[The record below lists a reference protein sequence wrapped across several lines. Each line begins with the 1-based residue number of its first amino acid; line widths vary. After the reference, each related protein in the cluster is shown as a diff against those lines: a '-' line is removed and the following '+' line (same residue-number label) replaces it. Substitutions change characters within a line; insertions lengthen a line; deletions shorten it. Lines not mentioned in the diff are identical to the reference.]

1 MMKTVGTFM
10 DADWLVQAG
19 PDAILDPLKQ
29 QLGLNLVI
37 FSYPKPLWFPQIVGE
52 PLAATAQDAVAPLR
66 EAMARTQAKGIRS
79 WLYVGT
85 FGERD
90 SKLRPEF
97 NVRDIDGGF
106 VRPENPF
113 SDGWA
118 SGYSFCPNNPT
129 LKERY
134 AAVFREMARAY
145 EPDGFFIGHNRF
157 SPLGH
162 EFNNLFS
169 CACPHCRRSA
179 GELGYDFAAMRQAV
193 SGFRDTL
200 QHLDARK
207 LAEFRRLEPGLFDF
221 FDLLGSTSG
230 LVDWINFRC
239 DLIARMMNGFRAA
252 VKEARKEAIFGQD
265 SLPPSFSLLSGHN
278 YRQLEDAQDYLC
290 PNVSHVILFV
300 IYSLAETARHLC
312 DWNPDLSEGDVLSLV
327 YRLFGYD
334 QFHLPATVSELV
346 GNLPGFPMPKD
357 TSATEIPLQQI
368 VAMELRKAKAYAT
381 GKVPLYTL
389 IAFGKLDLTPEGV
402 RERISAVKEAGYDGC
417 ILNANWT
424 VGLDKLQPRIDAIRD
439 LMKD

>member
-1 MMKTVGTFM
+1 MKTVGTFM

-19 PDAILDPLKQ
+19 PDAIMDPLKD

-37 FSYPKPLWFPQIVGE
+37 FSYPKPLWFSKIVGDA
-52 PLAATAQDAVAPLR
+52 PSAAASDEVAPLR
-66 EAMARTQAKGIRS
+66 EALAQTRAKGIDC

-97 NVRDIDGGF
+97 NVQDIDGGF

-113 SDGWA
+113 GDGWA

-129 LKERY
+129 LRERY
-134 AAVFREMARAY
+134 AAVFQEMARGY

-169 CACPHCRRSA
+169 CACPHCQRSA
-179 GELGYDFAAMRQAV
+179 GELGYDFAAMKQAV
-193 SGFRDTL
+193 SGFRDRL

-207 LAEFRRLEPGLFDF
+207 LAELRRLEPGLFDF
-221 FDLLGSTSG
+221 FELLGPAAG
-230 LVDWINFRC
+230 LVDWLNFRS
-239 DLIARMMNGFRAA
+239 DLIARMMSEFRAA
-252 VKEARKEAIFGQD
+252 VKEVRKDVIFGQD
-265 SLPPSFSLLSGHN
+265 SMPPSFALLSGHN
-278 YRQLEDAQDYLC
+278 YRQLEASQDYLC

-312 DWNPDLSEGDVLSLV
+312 DWNPQLSEEDVLALV

-334 QFHLPATVSELV
+334 QFDLPTTVTGLV
-346 GNLPGFPMPKD
+346 GNLPSFPMPKD
-357 TSATEIPLQQI
+357 TSATSVPLQQI
-368 VAMELRKAKAYAT
+368 VTMELRKARAYAT
-381 GKVPLYTL
+381 GKVPLHTL

-402 RERISAVKEAGYDGC
+402 RERIAAVKEAGYDGC
-417 ILNANWT
+417 ILNANWA
-424 VGLDKLQPRIDAIRD
+424 VGLDKLQPRIDAIKD
-439 LMKD
+439 LVKD